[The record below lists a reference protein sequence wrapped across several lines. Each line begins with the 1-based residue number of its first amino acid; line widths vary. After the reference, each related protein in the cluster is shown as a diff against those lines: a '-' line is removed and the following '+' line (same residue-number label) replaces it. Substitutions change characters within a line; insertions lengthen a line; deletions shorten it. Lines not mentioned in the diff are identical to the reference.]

1 MENILTLQDCK
12 HEIGSLWIDG
22 WDNYYLIV
30 DVFENKYI
38 DNRPEFIIE
47 RTSTGDRYENEVNDF
62 YTYHS
67 KIS

>member
-1 MENILTLQDCK
+1 MTLQDCK
-12 HEIGSLWIDG
+12 NDIGSLWIDG

-30 DVFENKYI
+30 DVFENKHLN
-38 DNRPEFIIE
+38 NRVEFIIE
-47 RTSTGDRYENEVNDF
+47 RTSTGDKYENEAADF

>member
-1 MENILTLQDCK
+1 MLEDYKN
-12 HEIGSLWIDG
+12 EIGSLWIDG

-30 DVFENKYI
+30 DVYENKHMN
-38 DNRPEFIIE
+38 NRPEFIIE
-47 RTSTGDRYENEVNDF
+47 RTTNGDRYVNEVNDF

>member
-1 MENILTLQDCK
+1 MPEDYKN
-12 HEIGSLWIDG
+12 EIGSLWIDG

-30 DVFENKYI
+30 DVFENKHMN
-38 DNRPEFIIE
+38 NRPEFIIE
-47 RTSTGDRYENEVNDF
+47 RTTNGDRYENEVNDF

>member
-1 MENILTLQDCK
+1 MEDLLTLQDCK

-22 WDNYYLIV
+22 WDNYYLII
-30 DVFENKYI
+30 DVFENKHI

-47 RTSTGDRYENEVNDF
+47 HTRTGNKFENEVSDF